1 MIVSND
7 PRIRFEVATATG
19 RDDVQIDMPD
29 GSMKV
34 LSFEDIG
41 VTKQDIQETGISA
54 LLKPAIQEAQY
65 ELHQAAV
72 DIEELKGASQAA

>member
-1 MIVSND
+1 MIVSDD

-41 VTKQDIQETGISA
+41 VTKQDIQAVGIGS
-54 LLKPAIQEAQY
+54 LMKPAYSRRQC
-65 ELHQAAV
+65 V
-72 DIEELKGASQAA
+72 P